1 MQVVKGKNSVA
12 VRDKFVGVGFEGDRI
27 DTKVTAEGDKGEGF
41 GLQVIGL
48 KQRFLRNATERWLP
62 GRR

>member
-27 DTKVTAEGDKGEGF
+27 DTKVTAEGDEGEGF

-48 KQRFLRNATERWLP
+48 KQRFLKNAT
-62 GRR
+62 

>member
-12 VRDKFVGVGFEGDRI
+12 VQDKFVGVGFEGDRI
-27 DTKVTAEGDKGEGF
+27 DTKVTAEGHEGEEF

-48 KQRFLRNATERWLP
+48 KQRFLKNATERWLP